1 MDTAILASKEQN
13 LEVSVNDNKSF
24 SYEEALS
31 ASVEYF
37 GGDELAAKV
46 FVDKYALRD
55 LNQRIL
61 EKTPDDMHRRIA
73 KEFARIEKKKFKN
86 PLSEEKIFE
95 LLSGFKRIVPQGS
108 PMYGI
113 GNRFQFISLSNCYV
127 VESPLD
133 SYGSIMEA
141 DENLVQISKRRGGV
155 GIDVSHLRPSGA
167 PTKNAART
175 STGVVSFA
183 ERYSNSIREVGQAGR
198 RGALMVT
205 LNVHHPDILEFAKVK
220 RDLTKVT
227 GANISIRLTDEFLK
241 AVDSGSQYE
250 QRWPVDSST
259 PSISKM
265 VDAKSVWNV
274 IVENAHHMAEPG
286 LLFWDNIISE
296 SPADCYSDVG
306 FKTIS
311 TNPCCFAADSEVY
324 VVTQSGVKDIKSVT
338 NKDKIFINQ
347 TKEWASTSGY
357 FSAGNAEV
365 FDVLFK
371 NGEKITITENHK
383 LCKVKSKREGTR
395 VFYSEGE
402 LVELKNLKVGDKISI
417 HTESVAGLKLSE
429 KGSLEEGIVM
439 GFLAGDGCLSYHDD
453 RQNYPSTVLTFWQQ
467 EYDAAEIALDA
478 MNKMGYNISLVSNS
492 VNGTKSIRS
501 TKFTED
507 FVNKYKFNIWK
518 FKSQDMPNEFLF
530 DCSMDFIKGFLN
542 AYFTAD
548 GTVSCNHE
556 VKSYAIQLS
565 SINKKYLQ
573 QVKQLLLYFG
583 IKSSIG
589 MVREAGEYEFKN
601 GGKYATKDC
610 YRLTITGVHNIMRF
624 RENLG
629 FYCSHKQNKLVSI
642 CEKYAMSRTP
652 KCSSYTEI
660 VSIDPVGIREVGCIE
675 VDTWHKFT
683 ANGIISGNSE
693 IPLSAFD
700 SCRLMLLNAFGYVDN
715 PFTKKA
721 QFDFERFNQDAE
733 ICQRLMDDLVD
744 LEVECIDR
752 ILEKIQKDPESDDL
766 KTREIK
772 LWKKIKKA
780 ALDGRR
786 TGTGATAIG
795 DTLAALGLSYTSND
809 GISMTEKIYKN
820 LKLSA
825 YRSSVK
831 MAKEIGSFPI
841 WDHNKEKNNPFI
853 ERIKEEDPDLYA
865 EMKKYG
871 RRNIAL
877 LTTAPAGS
885 VSILTQTS
893 SGIEPQ
899 FMVDPYIR
907 RKKGNPG
914 DIGFRT
920 DFVDQNGD
928 HWMEF
933 KVYPPKVK
941 MWMEI
946 TGESDLSKSPWK
958 GSTAPE
964 LDWKKRVK
972 LQSLAQKH
980 LDHAIS
986 STLNLPNDVSVESVE
1001 EIYRTAW
1008 KSGCKGITIYRDGC
1022 RTGVLV
1028 SESSSKKNENEIIN
1042 TKAPKR
1048 PSVLECEVHHVSVKN
1063 KPYFVIIGL
1072 LKGKPYEV
1080 FASEN
1085 TIEDSDMII
1094 PKHFFTGTL
1103 TKEARGHYR
1112 ADLFDKHGN
1121 TMVIKKIGD
1130 KLSEDEAALT
1140 RIISTALRH
1149 GADVQFIVHQLEKV
1163 EGHMF
1168 GFSKS
1173 ISRSLKKY
1181 IPDGT
1186 EVTGETCSNC
1196 NTQDA
1201 CALIRQEGCVI
1212 CKSCGWSKCG

>member
-1 MDTAILASKEQN
+1 MNGANLASKEQN
-13 LEVSVNDNKSF
+13 VKICNNENKTF

-31 ASVEYF
+31 ASIEYF
-37 GGDELAAKV
+37 KGDELAAKV

-55 LNQRIL
+55 LDQRIL
-61 EKTPDDMHRRIA
+61 EKTPDYMHRRIA
-73 KEFARIEKKKFKN
+73 REFARIEKNKFKN
-86 PLSEEKIFE
+86 PLTEEHIFE
-95 LLSGFKRIVPQGS
+95 LLSGFNRIVPQGS

-113 GNRFQFISLSNCYV
+113 GNKFQFISLSNCYV
-127 VESPLD
+127 VDSPLD

-205 LNVHHPDILEFAKVK
+205 LSVHHPDILEFAKVK
-220 RDLTKVT
+220 RDLSKVT

-241 AVDSGSQYE
+241 AVDSNSSYE
-250 QRWPVDSST
+250 QRWPVDSTS

-274 IVENAHHMAEPG
+274 IVENAHYMAEPG

-311 TNPCCFAADSEVY
+311 TNPCCFAKDSDVY
-324 VVTQSGVKDIKSVT
+324 VMTKNGVKEIKSI
-338 NKDKIFINQ
+338 NKEDKIFINQ
-347 TKEWASTSGY
+347 TGEWASTSGY
-357 FSAGNAEV
+357 FNAGKAEV
-365 FDVLFK
+365 FDVYFK
-371 NGEKITITENHK
+371 NGDKVTITSNHK
-383 LCKVKSKREGTR
+383 LCKISSKRNGR
-395 VFYSEGE
+395 KIIHSEGN
-402 LVELKNLKVGDKISI
+402 LIELKDLKVGDKIAI
-417 HTESVAGLKLSE
+417 HTENINGIRFASNGTK
-429 KGSLEEGIVM
+429 EEGIVM
-439 GFLAGDGCLSYHDD
+439 GFLSGDGCLSYHDD
-453 RQNYPSTVLTFWQQ
+453 RQSYPSTILTFWQH
-467 EYDAAEIALDA
+467 EFDAAEIALDA
-478 MNKMGYNISLVSNS
+478 MKKMKYNVSLVKNT
-492 VNGTKSIRS
+492 VNKTRSIKSC
-501 TKFTED
+501 KFTED
-507 FVNKYKFNIWK
+507 FVNKYNFNIWK
-518 FKSQDMPNEFLF
+518 FKSSDLANDFLF
-530 DCSMDFIKGFLN
+530 NCSEDFLKGFLS

-548 GTVSCNHE
+548 GTVNCNHNE
-556 VKSYAIQLS
+556 KSYALQLS
-565 SINKKYLQ
+565 SINKKMLEQ
-573 QVKQLLLYFG
+573 IRQIILMFG

-589 MVREAGEYEFKN
+589 IARKAGESEFKN

-610 YRLTITGVHNIMRF
+610 YRLSITGAQNIMRF
-624 RENLG
+624 KESIG
-629 FYCSHKQNKLVSI
+629 FFCSHKQNRLNSI
-642 CEKYAMSRTP
+642 CEKYKNIRTP
-652 KCSSYTEI
+652 KCNNYTEI
-660 VSIDPVGIREVGCIE
+660 TDIVYAGIKEVGCIE
-675 VDTWHKFT
+675 VDKWHKFT

-700 SCRLMLLNAFGYVDN
+700 SCRLMLLNAFIYVDS

-721 QFDFERFNQDAE
+721 NFNFEKFNQDAE

-744 LEVECIDR
+744 LEIECVDR
-752 ILEKIQKDPESDDL
+752 ILAKIQKDPESVSL
-766 KTREIK
+766 KSREID
-772 LWKKIKKA
+772 LWNKIKKA

-795 DTLAALGLSYTSND
+795 DALAALGIPYASNE

-825 YRSSVK
+825 YRSSVS
-831 MAKEIGSFPI
+831 MAKEIGPFPI
-841 WDHNKEKNNPFI
+841 WDHKKEKDNPFI
-853 ERIKEEDPDLYA
+853 ERIKEEDPDLYHD
-865 EMKKYG
+865 MKKYG

-899 FMVDPYIR
+899 FMIDPYIR

-946 TGESDLSKSPWK
+946 TGKSDLNESPWR

-964 LDWKKRVK
+964 LDWKKRVR

-986 STLNLPNDVSVESVE
+986 STLNLPNDVSIESVD

-1028 SESSSKKNENEIIN
+1028 AESSSKKNDNEIVN

-1048 PSVLECEVHHVSVKN
+1048 PSVLKCEVHHVTVKN
-1063 KPYFVIIGL
+1063 KPYFVIIGI
-1072 LKGKPYEV
+1072 LKDKPYEV

-1085 TIEDSDMII
+1085 TIEDSDMLI
-1094 PKHFFTGTL
+1094 PKNFFTGTL

-1186 EVTGETCSNC
+1186 EVTGETCSSC

-1201 CALIRQEGCVI
+1201 CALVRQEGCVM

>member
-1 MDTAILASKEQN
+1 MSIC
-13 LEVSVNDNKSF
+13 LETEREKKMNNKKTF
-24 SYEEALS
+24 TYQEALDES
-31 ASVEYF
+31 IKYF
-37 GGDELAAKV
+37 NGDELAAKV
-46 FVDKYALRD
+46 FIDKYALRNENMD
-55 LNQRIL
+55 LV
-61 EKTPDDMHRRIA
+61 ESTPDDMHRRIA
-73 KEFARIEKKKFKN
+73 REFARIENKKFKS
-86 PLSEEKIFE
+86 PLSENEIYD
-95 LLSGFKRIVPQGS
+95 LLKGFDRIVPQGS

-113 GNRFQFISLSNCYV
+113 GNKYQFISLSNCYV

-133 SYGSIMEA
+133 AYGSIMEA

-155 GIDVSHLRPSGA
+155 GIDISHLRPSGA

-227 GANISIRLTDEFLK
+227 GANISIRLTDEFLS
-241 AVDSGSQYE
+241 AVDKDEEYE
-250 QRWPVDSST
+250 QRWPIESASPIISRKVNAR
-259 PSISKM
+259 SI
-265 VDAKSVWNV
+265 WNI

-286 LLFWDNIISE
+286 LLFWDNIINE
-296 SPADCYSDVG
+296 SPADCYSELG

-311 TNPCCFAADSEVY
+311 TNPCCFAADSDVY
-324 VVTQSGVKDIKSVT
+324 VMTQCGIKEIKSVT
-338 NKDKIFINQ
+338 SKDKIFINQ
-347 TKEWASTSGY
+347 TQEWASTSGY
-357 FSAGNAEV
+357 FNAGKAET

-383 LCKVKSKREGTR
+383 LCTVKSKRKGTK
-395 VFYSEGE
+395 VSYSEGE

-417 HTESVAGLKLSE
+417 HTEPTMGIKLSE
-429 KGSLEEGIVM
+429 KGSLEEGIIM
-439 GFLAGDGCLSYHDD
+439 GFLTGDGCLSYHDD
-453 RQNYPSTVLTFWQQ
+453 RQNYPATILAFWEK
-467 EYDAAEIALDA
+467 EYDAAEVALQA
-478 MNKMGYNISLVSNS
+478 INKLGYNLNLVSNS
-492 VNGTKSIRS
+492 VNGTKSLRS

-507 FVNKYKFNIWK
+507 FTNKHKFNVWK
-518 FKSQDMPNEFLF
+518 FKSHDMQNEFLF

-542 AYFTAD
+542 AYFTTD
-548 GTVSCNHE
+548 GTVTCNHE
-556 VKSYAIQLS
+556 AKSYAIQLS
-565 SINKKYLQ
+565 SINNKALH
-573 QVKQLLLYFG
+573 QVKQLLLHFG

-589 MVREAGEYEFKN
+589 IAREAGESEFKN

-610 YRLTITGVHNIMRF
+610 YRLTITGVHNIIRF
-624 RENLG
+624 KENLN
-629 FYCSHKQNKLVSI
+629 FYCAHKQDKLISI
-642 CEKYAMSRTP
+642 CEKYAMDRTP
-652 KCSSYTEI
+652 KCSNYTEI
-660 VSIDPVGIREVGCIE
+660 VSIDSVGAKDVGCIE

-700 SCRLMLLNAFGYVDN
+700 SCRLMLLNAFGYVEN

-721 QFDFERFNQDAE
+721 SFNFEKFNADAE

-744 LEVECIDR
+744 LEAECIDR
-752 ILEKIQKDPESDDL
+752 ILSKISSDPENSEV
-766 KTREIK
+766 KAREVS
-772 LWKKIKKA
+772 LWKKIKQA
-780 ALDGRR
+780 ALNGRR

-795 DTLAALGLSYTSND
+795 DALAALGLQYVSED
-809 GISMTEKIYKN
+809 GIAMTEEIYKN

-831 MAKEIGSFPI
+831 MAKEIGAFPV
-841 WDHNKEKNNPFI
+841 WDWKKEKDNPFLG
-853 ERIKEEDPDLYA
+853 RIKDEDPSLYGD
-865 EMKKYG
+865 MKKYG

-899 FMVDPYIR
+899 FMIDPYIR

-914 DIGFRT
+914 DVGFRS

-933 KVYPPKVK
+933 KIYPPKVK

-946 TGESDLSKSPWK
+946 TGEKDLRKSPWS

-964 LDWKKRVK
+964 LDWRKRVH
-972 LQSLAQKH
+972 LQSVAQKH

-986 STLNLPNDVSVESVE
+986 STLNLPSDVSISSVD

-1028 SESSSKKNENEIIN
+1028 SESKKNPEDEILI

-1048 PSVLECEVHHVSVKN
+1048 PETLSCDVHHCVVKG
-1063 KPYFVIIGL
+1063 KQYFVIVG
-1072 LKGKPYEV
+1072 KMKEKPYEV
-1080 FASEN
+1080 FASMNHISDEN
-1085 TIEDSDMII
+1085 DDLLIS
-1094 PKHFFTGTL
+1094 KSFVSGTL
-1103 TKEARGHYR
+1103 TKESRGRYR
-1112 ADLFDKHGN
+1112 ADLNDSSDN
-1121 TMVIKKIGD
+1121 SMRIKKIGD
-1130 KLSEDEAALT
+1130 KLTEEEAALT

-1163 EGHMF
+1163 EGSMH

-1173 ISRSLKKY
+1173 IARALKKY
-1181 IPDGT
+1181 IPNGV
-1186 EVTGETCSNC
+1186 EVSGETCSNC
-1196 NTQDA
+1196 ETKDK
-1201 CALIRQEGCVI
+1201 CALVRQEGCI
-1212 CKSCGWSKCG
+1212 TCKSCGWSKCG

>member
-1 MDTAILASKEQN
+1 MNGATLASKEQN
-13 LEVSVNDNKSF
+13 VKICNNENKTF

-31 ASVEYF
+31 ASIEYF
-37 GGDELAAKV
+37 KGDELAAKV

-55 LNQRIL
+55 LDQRIL

-73 KEFARIEKKKFKN
+73 REFARIEKNKFKT
-86 PLSEEKIFE
+86 PLTEEYIFE
-95 LLSGFKRIVPQGS
+95 LLSGFNRIVPQGS

-113 GNRFQFISLSNCYV
+113 GNKFQFISLSNCYV
-127 VESPLD
+127 VDSPLD

-205 LNVHHPDILEFAKVK
+205 LSVHHPDILEFAKVK
-220 RDLTKVT
+220 RDLSKVT

-241 AVDSGSQYE
+241 AVDSNSSYE
-250 QRWPVDSST
+250 QRWPVDSTS

-274 IVENAHHMAEPG
+274 IVENAHYMAEPG

-296 SPADCYSDVG
+296 SPADCYSDIG

-311 TNPCCFAADSEVY
+311 TNPC
-324 VVTQSGVKDIKSVT
+324 
-338 NKDKIFINQ
+338 
-347 TKEWASTSGY
+347 
-357 FSAGNAEV
+357 
-365 FDVLFK
+365 
-371 NGEKITITENHK
+371 
-383 LCKVKSKREGTR
+383 
-395 VFYSEGE
+395 
-402 LVELKNLKVGDKISI
+402 
-417 HTESVAGLKLSE
+417 
-429 KGSLEEGIVM
+429 
-439 GFLAGDGCLSYHDD
+439 
-453 RQNYPSTVLTFWQQ
+453 
-467 EYDAAEIALDA
+467 
-478 MNKMGYNISLVSNS
+478 
-492 VNGTKSIRS
+492 
-501 TKFTED
+501 
-507 FVNKYKFNIWK
+507 
-518 FKSQDMPNEFLF
+518 
-530 DCSMDFIKGFLN
+530 
-542 AYFTAD
+542 
-548 GTVSCNHE
+548 
-556 VKSYAIQLS
+556 
-565 SINKKYLQ
+565 
-573 QVKQLLLYFG
+573 
-583 IKSSIG
+583 
-589 MVREAGEYEFKN
+589 
-601 GGKYATKDC
+601 
-610 YRLTITGVHNIMRF
+610 
-624 RENLG
+624 
-629 FYCSHKQNKLVSI
+629 
-642 CEKYAMSRTP
+642 
-652 KCSSYTEI
+652 
-660 VSIDPVGIREVGCIE
+660 
-675 VDTWHKFT
+675 
-683 ANGIISGNSE
+683 SE

-700 SCRLMLLNAFGYVDN
+700 SCRLMLLNAFSYVDS
-715 PFTKKA
+715 PFTKMAK
-721 QFDFERFNQDAE
+721 FDFEKFNKDAE

-744 LEVECIDR
+744 LEIECVDR
-752 ILEKIQKDPESDDL
+752 ILDKIQKDPESVNL
-766 KTREIK
+766 KSREID

-795 DTLAALGLSYTSND
+795 DALAALGIPYASSE

-825 YRSSVK
+825 YRSSVS

-841 WDHNKEKNNPFI
+841 WDHKKEKDNPFI
-853 ERIKEEDPDLYA
+853 ERIKEEDQDLYND
-865 EMKKYG
+865 MKKYG

-899 FMVDPYIR
+899 FMIDPYIR

-946 TGESDLSKSPWK
+946 TGKSDLNESPWR

-964 LDWKKRVK
+964 LDWKKRVR

-986 STLNLPNDVSVESVE
+986 STLNLPNDVSIESVD

-1028 SESSSKKNENEIIN
+1028 AESSLKKNDNEIIN

-1048 PSVLECEVHHVSVKN
+1048 PSVLKCEVHHVTVKN
-1063 KPYFVIIGL
+1063 KPYFVIIGI
-1072 LKGKPYEV
+1072 LKDKPYEV

-1085 TIEDSDMII
+1085 TIEDSDMLI
-1094 PKHFFTGTL
+1094 PKNFFTGTL

-1201 CALIRQEGCVI
+1201 CALVRQEGCVM